1 MPSQQPPPSSTPLR
15 SEPLR
20 TESVGTKP
28 PVRQSTERIGTDED
42 IDYEEDAHWLPDHD
56 DPKRPEFD
64 NKSKYY
70 LTLIGFALG
79 NGNFW
84 RIPSGN
90 FLLQYYLCMV
100 VFGLPTLYLELTIGQ
115 MTQTGVQRA
124 FGMYAP
130 ILQGVGW
137 AMCLLSFARA
147 VNYNLLNTYSLHYMI
162 DSLFGV
168 SMYTSCEHEWNTKF
182 CISHRTSQRKCGN
195 YTKASAQ
202 QHYWYQGTCHHSSAF
217 NNSQVNK
224 MRFASKEYFEYAVRG
239 MDAGE
244 VEFQIA
250 SWGPIICLFLC
261 WLFLCISLVRKEQ
274 FLGKRSLYIVST
286 SSVIFSLF
294 LVHVC
299 SMAHVGGGIKRY
311 FTPDF
316 ALMKNPDSWAAA
328 VNESCQS
335 LCLGM
340 GGMVTMSSYNKRSND
355 AFRDA
360 LVMVVVMTIAST
372 MAGLEA
378 YAVWGLIMHNYEFA
392 DWDSALLRPQGQ
404 AFYFADL
411 PEIMQEM
418 QMYKLWQFVFYAM
431 LLCIG
436 ISTMFGLL
444 EIPVAALTD
453 QFRWCRQHRATMIFL
468 MCTGGFLLG
477 LVNLTKMGFNIFYQ
491 SEILAFSIVSIY
503 LVALELLVM
512 IVYGPRNFYRDIFGA
527 LGRSVNRFGQWLSP
541 YGFLIR
547 LVQVF
552 VAPVLTLF
560 AAITF
565 HLLIKKILKLWHT
578 RLTDKHVKFVPTLIY
593 SITFLLWPIVAV
605 GAIKAVVDNVRAKRP
620 WLALVSASHEHPA
633 IRYSL
638 PAPCGNFFSPRAI
651 EVAPMPTPCTPSVEV
666 VAPSSTN
673 RSPILVSSKLTPAP
687 SPIPSTLP
695 SMA

>member
-1 MPSQQPPPSSTPLR
+1 
-15 SEPLR
+15 
-20 TESVGTKP
+20 
-28 PVRQSTERIGTDED
+28 
-42 IDYEEDAHWLPDHD
+42 
-56 DPKRPEFD
+56 
-64 NKSKYY
+64 
-70 LTLIGFALG
+70 
-79 NGNFW
+79 
-84 RIPSGN
+84 
-90 FLLQYYLCMV
+90 
-100 VFGLPTLYLELTIGQ
+100 

-147 VNYNLLNTYSLHYMI
+147 VNYNLLNAYSLHYMI

-168 SMYTSCEHEWNTKF
+168 SVYTSCEHEWNTKF
-182 CISHRTSQRKCGN
+182 CISHRTSLRKCGN
-195 YTKASAQ
+195 YTKVSTQ
-202 QHYWYQGTCHHSSAF
+202 RHYWYQGTCHPSSAF
-217 NNSQVNK
+217 NSSHVDR

-239 MDAGE
+239 MNAGE
-244 VEFQIA
+244 VEFRIA

-261 WLFLCISLVRKEQ
+261 WLFLFISLVRKEE

-299 SMAHVGGGIKRY
+299 SMAHVGEGIKRY

-360 LVMVVVMTIAST
+360 LVVVVVMTIAST

-392 DWDSALLRPQGQ
+392 GWDSALLRPQGQ

-418 QMYKLWQFVFYAM
+418 HMYKLWQFVFYAMLLCIGISTISYAM

-453 QFRWCRQHRATMIFL
+453 QFRWCRRHRATMIFL

-503 LVALELLVM
+503 LVALELIVM

-547 LVQVF
+547 LAQVF
-552 VAPVLTLF
+552 LAPVLTFF

-565 HLLIKKILKLWHT
+565 HVLIKKILKLWHK

-593 SITFLLWPIVAV
+593 SITFLLWPIVVV

-651 EVAPMPTPCTPSVEV
+651 EVTPMPTPCTPSAEV

-673 RSPILVSSKLTPAP
+673 RSPIAISTKLTPTP
-687 SPIPSTLP
+687 SPIPSSIPSSLP
-695 SMA
+695 STARRGTTIWNPVQVLVNAVIMSAREDSARIGRAGIVRRRGSPQTYQLGL